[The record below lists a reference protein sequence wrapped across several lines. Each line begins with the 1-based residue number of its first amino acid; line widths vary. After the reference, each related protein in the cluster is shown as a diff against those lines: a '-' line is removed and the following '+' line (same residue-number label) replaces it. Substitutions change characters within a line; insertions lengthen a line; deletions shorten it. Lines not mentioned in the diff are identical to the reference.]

1 MTAVEDTMQQFR
13 EELEADLASCQR
25 KAEKAGAHYRTCD
38 GSEIG
43 KWQRIELQWLAQ
55 CDALRRTL
63 ERFNDGPALKL
74 QRGKETA

>member
-1 MTAVEDTMQQFR
+1 MEDTVQQLR
-13 EELEADLASCQR
+13 EAIEADLAECRR
-25 KAEKAGAHYRTCD
+25 KAEKATAHYRTCN

-63 ERFNDGPALKL
+63 ERMGVPA
-74 QRGKETA
+74 